1 MKKENEKLNIV
12 FFGTPKFS
20 VQIMEKLKGNDLTP
34 SLLITTPNKPKG
46 RKLILTP
53 PETKIWAEENKIKVL
68 QPTKLKDPEFLKEM
82 SANNWDLFIV
92 ASYGKIIPKEILDM
106 PKYGTINVHPSLLPR
121 LRGASP
127 MQSAIL
133 SEDKTGVTIML
144 MDEEMDHGPILIQKD
159 LEIDNWPPNIEELEE
174 KLAQL
179 VGQMLVETIPLW
191 VEGKI
196 EAINQDH
203 EKATYIDK
211 ISKEEAF
218 IDLKESPEKNYR
230 KIQALQKIKPYFF
243 TKKNGQKIRLIIKKA
258 QLEDGNLEILRVVP
272 EGKKEMDYKD
282 FLRGNN

>member
-174 KLAQL
+174 KLIDALRQRQQFQEELAAAQQIL
-179 VGQMLVETIPLW
+179 VNQDQTA
-191 VEGKI
+191 I
-196 EAINQDH
+196 EARF
-203 EKATYIDK
+203 EEMLRL
-211 ISKEEAF
+211 SKEGN
-218 IDLKESPEKNYR
+218 LK
-230 KIQALQKIKPYFF
+230 AQKIIKQVF
-243 TKKNGQKIRLIIKKA
+243 TTS
-258 QLEDGNLEILRVVP
+258 DS
-272 EGKKEMDYKD
+272 
-282 FLRGNN
+282 F